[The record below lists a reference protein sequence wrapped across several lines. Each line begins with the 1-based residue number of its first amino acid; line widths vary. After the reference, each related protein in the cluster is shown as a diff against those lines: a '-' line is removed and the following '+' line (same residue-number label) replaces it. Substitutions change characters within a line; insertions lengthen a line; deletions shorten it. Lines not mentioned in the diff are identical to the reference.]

1 MSIIRDI
8 KVINKNFKS
17 QNFYCQLCTY
27 PLLTNKDFES
37 NKTHECCN
45 NCYMEFIEGRREE
58 WKNGWRPEKTIIKDY
73 ILLRNK
79 LNSKEIKWD

>member
-1 MSIIRDI
+1 
-8 KVINKNFKS
+8 
-17 QNFYCQLCTY
+17 
-27 PLLTNKDFES
+27 
-37 NKTHECCN
+37 
-45 NCYMEFIEGRREE
+45 MEFIEGRREE